1 MNVLQ
6 LILPAEPP
14 HLEDNPEPGDD
25 EFLVTDLG
33 EYLVDS
39 EGNLLIQID

>member
-1 MNVLQ
+1 MNTLQ
-6 LILPAEPP
+6 LILPSEAPN
-14 HLEDNPEPGDD
+14 LENIPEPGDD
-25 EFLVTDLG
+25 EFLVTWLG

>member
-1 MNVLQ
+1 MNTLQ
-6 LILPAEPP
+6 LILPSEAPN
-14 HLEDNPEPGDD
+14 LEGNPEPGDD
-25 EFLVTDLG
+25 EFLITDLG